1 VHTADAAR
9 GVEAAAVEQWLLH
22 SGVLERTPLLSELRS
37 TDAAAAA
44 TSDDEGDESDVWTGR
59 GSSGRYDCGQSD
71 CSPSLTTT
79 LEGSSKACSLLSATV
94 CSRARAV
101 CATMSSNDLF
111 VVQAAM
117 CIHNAY
123 VRTYIL
129 QHESCVHSKRCSSQP
144 RLTVATLVP

>member
-37 TDAAAAA
+37 TNAAAAAA

-71 CSPSLTTT
+71 CSKSFPHNHI
-79 LEGSSKACSLLSATV
+79 GGQQQGMQP
-94 CSRARAV
+94 AV
-101 CATMSSNDLF
+101 SYG
-111 VVQAAM
+111 VQ
-117 CIHNAY
+117 
-123 VRTYIL
+123 
-129 QHESCVHSKRCSSQP
+129 
-144 RLTVATLVP
+144 